1 MNDDKSIHLTK
12 FLDFPKNFKNEN
24 LNQKWL
30 ELIKIRNVCNISIEE
45 KRASKEIGS
54 SLEASL
60 KINLDKKLN
69 EISKDVDFSELCITS
84 SAEVSYLENSETK
97 VQTSKAEGSKCQ
109 VCWKITKE
117 ACSRKTL
124 SKTHRMIFESIK
136 KIFNISLLVPVFIFT
151 LDRISKIYVINLS
164 KNSSDIELFSSKF
177 LNITLIWNEGIAF
190 GIFSAIHGYWYNLL
204 TIAIVLIAIVILI
217 MSIRQD
223 GTQKYFLLIVFGGA
237 LGNLYDRIFFKAV
250 PDFIDLHVGDFH
262 WFIFNIADIFITFGV
277 IMLILWETLPL
288 NKNYEKK

>member
-1 MNDDKSIHLTK
+1 
-12 FLDFPKNFKNEN
+12 
-24 LNQKWL
+24 
-30 ELIKIRNVCNISIEE
+30 
-45 KRASKEIGS
+45 
-54 SLEASL
+54 
-60 KINLDKKLN
+60 
-69 EISKDVDFSELCITS
+69 
-84 SAEVSYLENSETK
+84 
-97 VQTSKAEGSKCQ
+97 
-109 VCWKITKE
+109 
-117 ACSRKTL
+117 
-124 SKTHRMIFESIK
+124 MIFENIK
-136 KIFNISLLVPVFIFT
+136 KFFNISLLVPVFIFT

-190 GIFSAIHGYWYNLL
+190 GIFSAIHGHWYNLL

-262 WFIFNIADIFITFGV
+262 WFIFNMADIFITFGV
-277 IMLILWETLPL
+277 IMLILWEILSL

>member
-1 MNDDKSIHLTK
+1 
-12 FLDFPKNFKNEN
+12 
-24 LNQKWL
+24 
-30 ELIKIRNVCNISIEE
+30 
-45 KRASKEIGS
+45 
-54 SLEASL
+54 
-60 KINLDKKLN
+60 
-69 EISKDVDFSELCITS
+69 
-84 SAEVSYLENSETK
+84 
-97 VQTSKAEGSKCQ
+97 
-109 VCWKITKE
+109 
-117 ACSRKTL
+117 
-124 SKTHRMIFESIK
+124 MIFENIK
-136 KIFNISLLVPVFIFT
+136 KFFNVILLIPVFIFT

-204 TIAIVLIAIVILI
+204 TITIVLIAIIILI

-223 GTQKYFLLIVFGGA
+223 GIQKYFLLMVFGGA

-262 WFIFNIADIFITFGV
+262 WFIFNMADIFITFGV
-277 IMLILWETLPL
+277 IMLILWEILSL